1 MKYIIN
7 YLATLLPLIA
17 LDAIWIGLI
26 AKSFYANLM
35 SNVFSKT
42 MNITP
47 ALFFYPIYSLAV
59 LLLAVLPAVTYG
71 NWFDALWRG
80 AILGLAAYSAYD
92 LTNQAT
98 LAGWPTK
105 MTLVDI
111 GWGLSVT
118 AITSLIAYF
127 LITYFK

>member
-7 YLATLLPLIA
+7 YLATLLPLVAFDA
-17 LDAIWIGLI
+17 LWIGLV
-26 AKSFYANLM
+26 AKGFYANLM
-35 SNVFSKT
+35 ANIFSKT

-47 ALFFYPIYSLAV
+47 ALFFYPIYALAV
-59 LLLAVLPAVTYG
+59 LLLAVLPAVTSG
-71 NWFDALWRG
+71 NWFEALWRG

-98 LAGWPTK
+98 LSGWPTK

-111 GWGLSVT
+111 GWGLCVT
-118 AITSLIAYF
+118 AITSVIAYF
-127 LITYFK
+127 IISYFK

>member
-7 YLATLLPLIA
+7 YLATLLPLVA
-17 LDAIWIGLI
+17 LDALWIGLV
-26 AKSFYANLM
+26 AKGFYANLM
-35 SNVFSKT
+35 SNIFSKT

-47 ALFFYPIYSLAV
+47 ALFFYPIYALAV
-59 LLLAVLPAVTYG
+59 LLLAVLPAVTSG

-98 LAGWPTK
+98 LSGWPTK

-118 AITSLIAYF
+118 AITSVIAYF
-127 LITYFK
+127 IISYFK